1 MTERDHP
8 FFRPLWRRVAIVVV
22 CLAWAAMEFF
32 GGSPTWMMIAL
43 AFAAYGA
50 WQYLYLY
57 KKPEESEAA
66 AEPEPKD

>member
-1 MTERDHP
+1 MKDHDHP
-8 FFRPLWRRVAIVVV
+8 FLRPLWRRIALVVV
-22 CLAWAAMEFF
+22 CLGWAALEFF

-57 KKPEESEAA
+57 KPPLEGEIPAQ
-66 AEPEPKD
+66 AERKD